1 MFFKF
6 LDRYHMYME
15 RSITHR
21 HQLIAKVEQET
32 ALANERQMEIQHRL
46 HRAEPNDEQFN
57 GKEMKDFCFN

>member
-1 MFFKF
+1 
-6 LDRYHMYME
+6 MYME

-57 GKEMKDFCFN
+57 GKEIKEFCSN